1 MFPIQTKSLTKSY
14 KLPDKKTRL
23 AVDSLSIEVGE
34 GTAFGFLGP
43 NGAGK
48 TTTIKMILNFLEPT
62 SGEVHL
68 FDLCASDPKSRKDI
82 GYLPEQPYFP
92 KFLKPIEVVSLH
104 AQLSGYSGKQAAS
117 LSWEAIELAG
127 ITEYAKTPISKLSKG
142 LTQRVGIAQALVS
155 KPKLLILDEP
165 TSGLDPIG
173 RRHTRDLLAHLK
185 SEGVTIFLSSH
196 VLSEIEDICDTVA
209 IMKRGSL
216 VACGAPQNIRSGTP
230 KIEILLDSLSEEH
243 ITRLGFLQTE
253 ISAAGS
259 QSIINVAPENI
270 YDVTHALEE
279 MGLRPKEINTKHESL
294 EEAFLR
300 LAA

>member
-23 AVDSLSIEVGE
+23 AVDSLSIEVAE

-62 SGEVHL
+62 SGEVRL
-68 FDLCASDPKSRKDI
+68 FDLHASDPKSRKDI

-104 AQLSGYSGKQAAS
+104 AQLSGFSGKQAEKLAM
-117 LSWEAIELAG
+117 EAIELAG
-127 ITEYAKTPISKLSKG
+127 ISEYTKTPISKLSKG

-155 KPKLLILDEP
+155 RPKLLILDEP

-216 VACGAPQNIRSGTP
+216 VACGPPQSIRSGTP
-230 KIEILLDSLSEEH
+230 MIEIILDGLTDEHKNRLS
-243 ITRLGFLQTE
+243 FMKTE
-253 ISAAGS
+253 IITAGN
-259 QSIINVAPENI
+259 QSIINVAPDSLYEI
-270 YDVTHALEE
+270 TRALEE
-279 MGLRPKEINTKHESL
+279 MGLQANEINTRHESL